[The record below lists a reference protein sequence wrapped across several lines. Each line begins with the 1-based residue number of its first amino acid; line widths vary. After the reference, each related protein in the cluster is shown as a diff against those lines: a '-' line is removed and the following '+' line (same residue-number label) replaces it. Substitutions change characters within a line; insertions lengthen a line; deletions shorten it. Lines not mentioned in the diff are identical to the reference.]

1 MNAEKI
7 NFSKYKEYES
17 GEKFSFRFE
26 GNNFNQNIDKEKVKK
41 LIDSFVNEYG
51 RHKDMLRNVSFL
63 RTILKGFKEKLLV
76 VEYSDINNQEIV
88 KYDNGVL
95 FLYNCKNKSEAKD
108 NSLNAEFAPGKG
120 LNISIT
126 DFDEDSIIDYPNSK
140 EISEQF
146 SKLIQHISLLKNAKA
161 INLDMDSKILIEIY
175 KLFYNENPNFS
186 ISNINV
192 RIQTM
197 MSILAQFGISLGDDY
212 AFSLWGKVKMPISL
226 NLEQLVNKLFP
237 LGEITSIDEPIKIA
251 EEPKRIIKIVGE
263 CVREIIND
271 GYNKDEAL
279 ITISKVIHAGRYSLS
294 STANVEEL
302 SKFTNRSQNEV
313 ESSIRLVKCIE
324 KKLNK
329 SNEWFSKI
337 IVKTFKAQYNLYIKC
352 KWDV

>member
-26 GNNFNQNIDKEKVKK
+26 GNNFNQNIDKEKVEK

-51 RHKDMLRNVSFL
+51 RHKDMLRNISFL

-88 KYDNGVL
+88 KYDNGIL
-95 FLYNCKNKSEAKD
+95 FLYNCKNKIEAKD
-108 NSLNAEFAPGKG
+108 NSLNAEFTLGKG

-237 LGEITSIDEPIKIA
+237 LGEITSIDEPIKLA

-294 STANVEEL
+294 SAANVEEL

-324 KKLNK
+324 KKLNQP
-329 SNEWFSKI
+329 NE
-337 IVKTFKAQYNLYIKC
+337 
-352 KWDV
+352 